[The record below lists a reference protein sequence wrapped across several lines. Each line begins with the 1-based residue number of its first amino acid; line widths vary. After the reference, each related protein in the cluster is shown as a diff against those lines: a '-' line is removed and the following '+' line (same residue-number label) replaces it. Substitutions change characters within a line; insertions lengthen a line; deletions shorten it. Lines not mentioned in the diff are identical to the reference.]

1 MRIEYWID
9 PKRRRLRAHAMGGF
23 HLFSFANYIERLFH
37 DPLFEPKLDSLI
49 IVQDEITMPGAQTTV
64 AIGKLLSVWEER
76 RKGARWAIV
85 FPSEK
90 CRLQAEG
97 VLVKLGLRNIRARCF
112 TVEAEAVA
120 WLDKPDDGQ
129 KPWEPTRAEL

>member
-37 DPLFEPKLDSLI
+37 DPLFDPKLDSLI
-49 IVQDEITMPGAQTTV
+49 IVQDEITMPGVQTTA
-64 AIGKLLSVWEER
+64 AIIKLLAVWEER

-90 CRLQAEG
+90 CRLQAEA
-97 VLVKLGLRNIRARCF
+97 VLAKLGLKSIKARCF
-112 TVEAEAVA
+112 VSEAEAVA
-120 WLDKPDDGQ
+120 WLDSADDGR
-129 KPWEPTRAEL
+129 KPTETPRAVL